1 MKPSARVQ
9 QVIAAFHALGTADQE
24 LVLRKL
30 RLVRRSPA
38 DEAPA
43 DIETAVSGVDWLAEL
58 AAGPGERNVAEPWK
72 PVRKNKPVEP
82 GTVSAVTTRMGT
94 SR

>member
-9 QVIAAFHALGTADQE
+9 QVIAAFDALGTADQE
-24 LVLRKL
+24 AVLLKL
-30 RLVRRSPA
+30 RLMRQPVA
-38 DEAPA
+38 AEAPA
-43 DIETAVSGVDWLAEL
+43 DIKRAMSDVDWLAEL

-72 PVRKNKPVEP
+72 PVGKDKQVEP
-82 GTVSAVTTRMGT
+82 GTASASTSKGT

>member
-9 QVIAAFHALGTADQE
+9 QVIAAFQALGTADQE

-30 RLVRRSPA
+30 RLVRQPVTI
-38 DEAPA
+38 EAPA
-43 DIETAVSGVDWLAEL
+43 DIEKAVSGVDWLAEL
-58 AAGPGERNVAEPWK
+58 AAGPGEQNIAEAWK
-72 PVRKNKPVEP
+72 PVGKDKQVEP
-82 GTVSAVTTRMGT
+82 GTVSATTRKGT